1 MTLTKKKPDATIEP
15 PAGWVVLEIAI
26 PPEAWDTYVRAAARL
41 DCEAEAEDIVN
52 AILRSGYQRC
62 QVHRAGREER
72 EVCQGAATLS
82 TTSPSAQVTGLLE
95 DVALA
100 VPVEWVETLRAQ
112 SVKLGM
118 SLEDV
123 GRPRF
128 VGHLAHEV
136 EVMEEAVQA
145 PSDGR

>member
-1 MTLTKKKPDATIEP
+1 MPRRGDTKHDLTLRP
-15 PAGWVVLEIAI
+15 
-26 PPEAWDTYVRAAARL
+26 
-41 DCEAEAEDIVN
+41 
-52 AILRSGYQRC
+52 
-62 QVHRAGREER
+62 
-72 EVCQGAATLS
+72 
-82 TTSPSAQVTGLLE
+82 VTGLLE

-145 PSDGR
+145 PSMDDDPTRVAMRGGLAGVIPARITSYRATRAHADDRGARAGSGCNRGT